1 MRYVFL
7 FVVLL
12 LATPAEAASYDAPKR
27 KSGLWELKMTSGQA
41 KGMPAMQQCVDEK
54 TDDLMQKEMSAAQKT
69 QCSKNDMRKEG
80 DKIVVESVC
89 KMENSTATTRAVF
102 TGRFDS
108 AYKAD
113 IKSTF
118 EPPLKGMKESSSV
131 QSRPKARRHVHA
143 GHAEHQ
149 HGRNEKGHDEKAV
162 GSSRQAVSHRLR
174 SCNGIFGAMLH

>member
-1 MRYVFL
+1 MQYLSL
-7 FVVLL
+7 FIALL
-12 LATPAEAASYDAPKR
+12 LASPVAAASFDAPKR
-27 KSGLWELKMTSGQA
+27 KSGLWEIKMSSGQA

-54 TDDLMQKEMSAAQKT
+54 TDDLTKQEMSAAQKT

-131 QSRPKARRHVHA
+131 IEAKWLGPCKAGQKPGDMSMPGMPNINMDEMR
-143 GHAEHQ
+143 
-149 HGRNEKGHDEKAV
+149 KGAAKKP
-162 GSSRQAVSHRLR
+162 
-174 SCNGIFGAMLH
+174 

>member
-12 LATPAEAASYDAPKR
+12 LATPAEAASFDAPKR

-131 QSRPKARRHVHA
+131 IEAKWLGPCKAGQKPGDMSIPGMPNINMDEMKRGGAGKRP
-143 GHAEHQ
+143 
-149 HGRNEKGHDEKAV
+149 
-162 GSSRQAVSHRLR
+162 
-174 SCNGIFGAMLH
+174 